1 VILFLKGGET
11 FTSRIL
17 LTLKDLKDLDIS
29 VLIGGLGQEDMEYA
43 LTHELC
49 MICSDAAVLE
59 FGQGMC
65 HPRNYRA
72 FTKVLSKYV
81 REEKLL
87 TMERAIRKMSCLP
100 AWKLGLGDRGLLKP
114 GMRADMAI
122 FDPWTLNYTSEYGDP
137 HHYSEGMAYVLVN
150 GRPVISEGDFA
161 DEMPG
166 LVLKKS
172 G

>member
-29 VLIGGLGQEDMEYA
+29 VLIGGLGQEDMEYV
-43 LTHELC
+43 LTHDLC

-122 FDPWTLNYTSEYGDP
+122 FDPLTLNFT
-137 HHYSEGMAYVLVN
+137 
-150 GRPVISEGDFA
+150 
-161 DEMPG
+161 
-166 LVLKKS
+166 
-172 G
+172 